1 MFLLKFF
8 FFFFKGKYWFKLKK
22 SYLSISLIKWNTIID
37 NLINR
42 LSDRSKIIFNS
53 AFELALKNKTNLK
66 ACHLLYIILSN
77 QEKYIFDLLKNLNVN
92 INYLKTDVY
101 AHIDTFKDQE
111 DTPQVDES
119 IFDLLRNAEM
129 LLKDF
134 GDKYVTQEILLLSF
148 TKTND
153 ETKYILDKNK
163 INFNNLYHQIK
174 MFRKD
179 KKAMNE
185 MAESSFDV
193 LNRFAANLTEK
204 ATKGLLDPVIGRD
217 EEIRR
222 VIQVLSRRTKNN
234 PILIGEPGVGK
245 TAIAEGLALRIA
257 NNDVPEKLKVKQI
270 FLWI

>member
-1 MFLLKFF
+1 M
-8 FFFFKGKYWFKLKK
+8 
-22 SYLSISLIKWNTIID
+22 
-37 NLINR
+37 
-42 LSDRSKIIFNS
+42 
-53 AFELALKNKTNLK
+53 A
-66 ACHLLYIILSN
+66 
-77 QEKYIFDLLKNLNVN
+77 
-92 INYLKTDVY
+92 DVY
-101 AHIDTFKDQE
+101 GHINNFKIQKGA
-111 DTPQVDES
+111 PQVDKS
-119 IFDLLRNAEM
+119 IIDLLRNAEI

-134 GDKYVTQEILLLSF
+134 GDKYITQEILLLSF

-163 INFNNLYHQIK
+163 INFDNLYDQIK
-174 MFRKD
+174 LFRKD

-204 ATKGLLDPVIGRD
+204 ATQGLLDPVIGRD

-245 TAIAEGLALRIA
+245 TAMK
-257 NNDVPEKLKVKQI
+257 NQK
-270 FLWI
+270 